1 MKYSK
6 STTKWLDKIAKRNNT
21 TREKV
26 EEYIKSLSR
35 TGEREA
41 RRLEREARA
50 AEARRPEREARAAE
64 AAEAAGAGAEG
75 GAE

>member
-35 TGEREA
+35 TGKVIHH
-41 RRLEREARA
+41 LVLSA
-50 AEARRPEREARAAE
+50 AEGVFRP
-64 AAEAAGAGAEG
+64 
-75 GAE
+75 

>member
-35 TGEREA
+35 TGKLRFRPVEC
-41 RRLEREARA
+41 A
-50 AEARRPEREARAAE
+50 ATGCAE
-64 AAEAAGAGAEG
+64 AAPG
-75 GAE
+75 GARHSPSYLEK